1 MILSSVNFPARCRKK
16 REKGTAEKSSRQ
28 PCHITSR
35 GSRESTGIPW
45 ISADARQKAKIISKM
60 DFTCLLNGFVIGM
73 EPFREII
80 TCLRIGII
88 YYNILLT
95 FYEQILLRRTTA
107 DQTWLICRADEIHGM
122 RRENSDAKN
131 WRGADGDGKKKN
143 KEGLAGILDY
153 PWGAGGGDFYF

>member
-1 MILSSVNFPARCRKK
+1 MVNTERRKWFWNWTYNYNILNIVVNTERFRWF
-16 REKGTAEKSSRQ
+16 ELSKSNYN
-28 PCHITSR
+28 ILNIVVNT
-35 GSRESTGIPW
+35 E
-45 ISADARQKAKIISKM
+45 
-60 DFTCLLNGFVIGM
+60 LLIFNLIN
-73 EPFREII
+73 
-80 TCLRIGII
+80 II